1 MSTRLY
7 PLYKAGNPQLRV
19 FLPNFW
25 MKIIQPIHDQPPNIV
40 QFSCSMEMTRH
51 DIKNYLEKIYNVPVK
66 SVRTRIAIGEVKRE
80 PQKGYLMKKDD
91 VKLAYVVLPKEM
103 EFKFPEIFQKT
114 DEEHEKEK
122 REDEKALDVSSD
134 NFKKYLSKNKNRQG
148 LPGWYSI

>member
-25 MKIIQPIHDQPPNIV
+25 MKIIQPIHDQPPNVV

-51 DIKNYLEKIYNVPVK
+51 DIKNYLEKIYKVPVMH
-66 SVRTRIAIGEVKRE
+66 VRTRIAIGEVVRE
-80 PQKGYLMKKDD
+80 PIKGYLIKKDD

-103 EFKFPEIFQKT
+103 EFKFPEIFDQEAK
-114 DEEHEKEK
+114 EKEK
-122 REDEKALDVSSD
+122 REDEKALEISED
-134 NFKKYLSKNKNRQG
+134 NFKKYLNKNKNRQG
-148 LPGWYSI
+148 VPSWYTI